1 MKKDLNKPTAKNI
14 ADKMTKKTLRKT
26 SKESSKKSAKI
37 TVEDDAI
44 LAKQLTKLE
53 NIIKEV
59 TNSTT
64 VDSEM
69 LRALKEVQE
78 KAGTKESQKILDK
91 LLALN
96 KAKKENKLDEFLM
109 KEFQEKRKRTKSQQ
123 ELTGLTNKQK
133 RSIHDFMKNSINCDE
148 YIVIALTE
156 YENGL
161 QTEVLT
167 QLRGEVVEGVL
178 SQIVKSIRNDEGIQ
192 EDIEIK
198 D

>member
-96 KAKKENKLDEFLM
+96 KAKKENKLDEFLT
-109 KEFQEKRKRTKSQQ
+109 KEFQERRKRTKSQQ

-148 YIVIALTE
+148 YIVISLTE

>member
-59 TNSTT
+59 TDSTT

-96 KAKKENKLDEFLM
+96 KAKKENKLDEFLT
-109 KEFQEKRKRTKSQQ
+109 KEFQERRKRTKSQQ

-148 YIVIALTE
+148 YIVISLTE

>member
-14 ADKMTKKTLRKT
+14 ADKMTKKTLGKT

-59 TNSTT
+59 TDSTT

-123 ELTGLTNKQK
+123 ELTRLTNKQK

-178 SQIVKSIRNDEGIQ
+178 SQIVKSIHNDEGVQ